1 VSHRV
6 PRWIAPALALATV
19 TATPLA
25 VRAAEGPWVSLG
37 LLSGSTSAVGSLAD
51 YQWRVA
57 PRAAWGA
64 EANAGVG
71 RFSAGLRGWSASSVQ
86 QVSAA
91 GVSAS
96 PQVRWTSLETVGR
109 VRLADAL
116 GIAVHATVSAGR
128 VRLAWHPD
136 RVTLDAGGSP
146 VTVDFR
152 PVDEWI
158 GGGGLALSRPVGSR
172 WRLGMEVERRVFAL
186 DTAHRN
192 GSVIEYARQSFGDW
206 SARLGVELIHGLR

>member
-1 VSHRV
+1 V
-6 PRWIAPALALATV
+6 PRWIAPALALTTI
-19 TATPLA
+19 TASQSA
-25 VRAAEGPWVSLG
+25 ARAAAGPWISLG

-51 YQWRVA
+51 YQWRIA

-64 EANAGVG
+64 EANAGMG
-71 RFSAGLRGWSASSVQ
+71 RLTAGLRGWRASSVQ

-91 GVSAS
+91 GASAS

-109 VRLADAL
+109 VRVASAL
-116 GIAVHATVSAGR
+116 GIDAHATASAGR
-128 VRLAWHPD
+128 VHLAWHPD

-146 VTVDFR
+146 VTVDFK
-152 PVDEWI
+152 PVNEWI
-158 GGGGLALSRPVGSR
+158 GGGGLALTRPIGSR
-172 WRLGMEVERRVFAL
+172 WRAGLEVERRVFAL

-206 SARLGVELIHGLR
+206 SARLGFELVHGLR